1 MSSRQRKRFSLS
13 RARGRAGVGAAPR
26 KAPVAGSMRAPSS
39 PAHLLGDEISAA
51 PSLNEV
57 PPPQPSP
64 ACGRGG
70 MPPST
75 QLIDSIDQG
84 NFYRFRSGP
93 QTTPLAIRS
102 SISPVEYPNS
112 VSTEV
117 ACSLNFG
124 GTLRRLGLLRASRI
138 GEATPLYQSFPMTS
152 PRWTAWALVSAL
164 SIDCTGPAGNPAAS
178 SRSHS
183 GSASCWLNTAASSA
197 RSASR
202 LAMRSL
208 LRAKRGSVPS
218 SGLPISL
225 QSLRKVPSL
234 PTPMKILSVRGRE
247 DRIGHEIGVL
257 V

>member
-57 PPPQPSP
+57 HP
-64 ACGRGG
+64 APAGGGGG

-93 QTTPLAIRS
+93 QTLAIRS

-112 VSTEV
+112 
-117 ACSLNFG
+117 
-124 GTLRRLGLLRASRI
+124 
-138 GEATPLYQSFPMTS
+138 
-152 PRWTAWALVSAL
+152 
-164 SIDCTGPAGNPAAS
+164 
-178 SRSHS
+178 
-183 GSASCWLNTAASSA
+183 
-197 RSASR
+197 
-202 LAMRSL
+202 
-208 LRAKRGSVPS
+208 
-218 SGLPISL
+218 
-225 QSLRKVPSL
+225 
-234 PTPMKILSVRGRE
+234 
-247 DRIGHEIGVL
+247 
-257 V
+257 